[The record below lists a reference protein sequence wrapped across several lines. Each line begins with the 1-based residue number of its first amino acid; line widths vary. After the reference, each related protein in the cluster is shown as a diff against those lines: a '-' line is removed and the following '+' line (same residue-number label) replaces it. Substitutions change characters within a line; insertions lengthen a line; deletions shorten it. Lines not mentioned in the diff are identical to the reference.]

1 MTWCVIDLETQN
13 HEYFGSLAS
22 PHCPDNYIVASGW
35 CIDNGAVQSE
45 YYTNPEEAAQSDWL
59 ARALKDQQVLVA
71 FNATFEIQWLL
82 HHYRDTLLA
91 FFKRGGK
98 VFCPQYAEF
107 LLSHQQ
113 DMYPKLEDCSVKYGG
128 TKKVDAVKI
137 LWEQGFKT
145 SEIDQ
150 ALLMEY
156 LADPECGDVANT
168 RRVCF
173 SQYKLLKEQGMLPMM
188 WERMDSLL
196 FNAIATYNG
205 LYVDTEVAAKNQA
218 EQEQRILE
226 LRESILKSLPSDLP
240 DDLEFSFTS
249 PYHMSAFLY
258 GGTTKYKAKVSYD
271 PVKYE
276 QIEVYEIV
284 KPDETYH
291 VGAGSNIDE
300 HHQQYITRFKS
311 GKHKGLPK
319 VFKIDSTVEKLR
331 WGDKEFK
338 FKGLIDLNSLPQ
350 VAREQFL
357 GKRAEFRGARAL
369 VDGTPV
375 YSAGKD
381 ALDVLTAHKVHEA
394 SLLKMLAALEKD
406 TGVYYSREVNGKV
419 SGMLQFVEPTSI
431 IHHQLNNCSTVTGR
445 LSSSKPNFQNLP
457 RGDGDE
463 SKGDYVSKVKEM
475 FVSRFGSEGRIV
487 EVDYSALEVVALAA
501 ISGDMNLMQQLID
514 GTDMHCYRLA
524 GMLNEPYEDVYEK
537 CHNKDHPEHKRYKQL
552 RTDIKPRAFANQY
565 GASAMGIAI
574 ATGCSVEEAEDF
586 KQTELKLFPE
596 SATFAERVV
605 RPVVEATGM
614 ATPIER
620 ELNERGEWKI
630 FRRGY
635 YTAGSGTQY
644 SFRQYPKF
652 IEGREYYDY
661 KPTQLANY
669 WCQGEASFIV
679 QAACGRVIR
688 ELIKRDFESGL
699 VLPINTVHDAIYL
712 DCASEQL
719 AIEYGKLLSTIM
731 ADTPKQLC
739 EVIPELIKY
748 RYDTTPFPAAAEYGI
763 NMADKVSIN

>member
-1 MTWCVIDLETQN
+1 MTWCVIDLEVEN

-22 PHCPDNYIVASGW
+22 PHCPDNYIVAAGW
-35 CIDNGAVQSE
+35 AIDNDPVQSE
-45 YYTNPEEAAQSDWL
+45 YYNSPQEAASSDWL
-59 ARALKDQQVLVA
+59 SRALEGQKILVA
-71 FNATFEIQWLL
+71 HNATFELHWLL
-82 HHYRDTLLA
+82 HNYRDTLLN
-91 FFKRGGK
+91 FLKGGGR
-98 VFCPQYAEF
+98 VYDTQYVEF

-258 GGTTKYKAKVSYD
+258 GGTIKYRAKVSYE
-271 PVKYE
+271 PKKYE
-276 QIEVYEIV
+276 QVEAYEYTYQPSGEVCYIV
-284 KPDETYH
+284 
-291 VGAGSNIDE
+291 IDG
-300 HHQQYITRFKS
+300 HDPSDLDIDLVQTIYKS
-311 GKHKGLPK
+311 GKNKGLPK

-381 ALDVLTAHKVHEA
+381 ALDVLAAHKVHEA
-394 SLLKMLAALEKD
+394 VLLKELAELEKD
-406 TGVYYSREVNGKV
+406 VGSFYLRESATGKK
-419 SGMLQFVEPTSI
+419 SGMLQYVEPTGI
-431 IHHQLNNCSTVTGR
+431 VHHQLNNCATVTGR
-445 LSSSKPNFQNLP
+445 LSSSSPNLHQLP
-457 RGDGDE
+457 RGGT
-463 SKGDYVSKVKEM
+463 SKVKEM
-475 FVSRFGSEGRIV
+475 FVSRFGTQGRMT
-487 EVDYSALEVVALAA
+487 ENDFGALEVVALAA
-501 ISGDMNLMQQLID
+501 ISKDMNLLNQLIS

-524 GMLNEPYEDVYEK
+524 AQLGEPYDEVLKK
-537 CHNKDHPEHKRYKQL
+537 CKDKSHPEHTEYDEM
-552 RTDIKPRAFANQY
+552 RTAIKPKSFANQY
-565 GASAMGIAI
+565 GASAYGIAF
-574 ATGCSVEEAEDF
+574 ATGCTVEEAELF
-586 KQTELKLFPE
+586 KQTELDLFPE
-596 SATFAERVV
+596 SSSFSSRVI
-605 RPVVEATGM
+605 RPEVESTGM
-614 ATPIER
+614 QSPIER

-630 FRRGY
+630 YRRGY
-635 YTAGSGTQY
+635 FTAKGGTRY

-652 IEGREYYDY
+652 IDGREYYDY
-661 KPTQLANY
+661 KDTQVANY
-669 WCQGEASFIV
+669 VIQGESSFIV
-679 QAACGRVIR
+679 QTACGRVIR
-688 ELIKRDFESGL
+688 HLIANDFYNGQ
-699 VLPINTVHDAIYL
+699 VLPVNTVHDCIVT
-712 DCASEQL
+712 DCANPEIAVEAAK
-719 AIEYGKLLSTIM
+719 AIQDIMST
-731 ADTPKQLC
+731 TPKYLC
-739 EVIPELIKY
+739 EKIPAYKDWNY
-748 RYDTTPFPAAAEYGI
+748 HTTPFTASSEFGQ
-763 NMADKVSIN
+763 NMMHMEHVH

>member
-1 MTWCVIDLETQN
+1 MTWCVIDLEVDN

-22 PHCPDNYIVASGW
+22 PHCPDNYIVAAGW
-35 CIDNGAVQSE
+35 CTDNGAVQSE
-45 YYTNPEEAAQSDWL
+45 YYNNPEEAAQSDWL
-59 ARALKDQQVLVA
+59 ERALKDQQVLVA
-71 FNATFEIQWLL
+71 HNATFEIQWLL
-82 HHYRDTLLA
+82 HCYRDTLLE
-91 FFKRGGK
+91 FLKRGGK
-98 VFCPQYAEF
+98 IFCTQYAEF
-107 LLSHQQ
+107 LLSNQQ

-258 GGTTKYKAKVSYD
+258 GGTIKYKAKVSYE
-271 PVKYE
+271 PKKYE
-276 QIEVYEIV
+276 QIEVYEV
-284 KPDETYH
+284 AEDSTYGTESGY
-291 VGAGSNIDE
+291 VTAEELNDCASYE
-300 HHQQYITRFKS
+300 EITVVTYKS
-311 GKHKGLPK
+311 GKNKGLPK
-319 VFKIDSTVEKLR
+319 VFKIDSEVEKLR
-331 WGDKEFK
+331 WGDKEFT

-375 YSAGKD
+375 YSTGKD
-381 ALDVLTAHKVHEA
+381 ALDVLTAHKVPEA
-394 SLLKMLAALEKD
+394 ILLKELADLVKD
-406 TGVYYSREVNGKV
+406 VTTYYLQVDASGKK
-419 SGMLQFVEPTSI
+419 SGMLQFVEPSNI

-445 LSSSKPNFQNLP
+445 LSGSRPNMQNVP
-457 RGDGDE
+457 RGGT
-463 SKGDYVSKVKEM
+463 SKVKEM
-475 FVSRFGSEGRIV
+475 FVSRFGADGRLT
-487 EVDYSALEVVALAA
+487 ENDFGALEVVALAA
-501 ISGDMNLMQQLID
+501 ISKDMNLLNQLIS

-524 GMLNEPYEDVYEK
+524 AQLGEPYDEVLKK
-537 CHNKDHPEHKRYKQL
+537 CKDKSHPEHTKYDEM
-552 RTDIKPRAFANQY
+552 RTAIKPKSFANQY
-565 GASAMGIAI
+565 GASAYGIAF
-574 ATGCSVEEAEDF
+574 ATGCTVEEAELF
-586 KQTELKLFPE
+586 KQTELELFPE
-596 SATFAERVV
+596 SSSFSSRVI
-605 RPVVEATGM
+605 RPEVESTGM
-614 ATPIER
+614 QSPIER

-630 FRRGY
+630 YRRGY
-635 YTAGSGTQY
+635 FTAKGGTRY

-652 IEGREYYDY
+652 VDGREYYDY
-661 KPTQLANY
+661 KDTQVANY
-669 WCQGEASFIV
+669 VIQGESSFIV
-679 QAACGRVIR
+679 QTACGRVIR
-688 ELIKRDFESGL
+688 HLIANDFYNGQ
-699 VLPINTVHDAIYL
+699 VLPVNTVHDCIVT
-712 DCASEQL
+712 DCANPEIAVEAAK
-719 AIEYGKLLSTIM
+719 AIQDIMST
-731 ADTPKQLC
+731 TPKYLC
-739 EVIPELIKY
+739 DKIPAYKDWNY
-748 RYDTTPFPAAAEYGI
+748 HTTPFTASSEFGQ
-763 NMADKVSIN
+763 NMMHMEHVH

>member
-1 MTWCVIDLETQN
+1 MTWCVIDLEVDN

-35 CIDNGAVQSE
+35 CTDNGAVQSE
-45 YYTNPEEAAQSDWL
+45 YYNNPEEAAQSDWL

-82 HHYRDTLLA
+82 HHYRDTLLE

-258 GGTTKYKAKVSYD
+258 GGTIKYKAKVSYE
-271 PVKYE
+271 PKKYE
-276 QIEVYEIV
+276 QVEAYCFVAKDGAKIFLPVEDFCDGEVRYEEDRGGCV
-284 KPDETYH
+284 C
-291 VGAGSNIDE
+291 V
-300 HHQQYITRFKS
+300 RFKA
-311 GKHKGLPK
+311 GKNKGLPK
-319 VFKIDSTVEKLR
+319 VFKIDSEVEKLR

-338 FKGLIDLNSLPQ
+338 FKGLIDLNSLPV

-375 YSAGKD
+375 YSTGKD
-381 ALDVLTAHKVHEA
+381 ALDVLTAHKVPEA
-394 SLLKMLAALEKD
+394 ILLKELAELEKD
-406 TGVYYSREVNGKV
+406 VGSFYLRESATGKK
-419 SGMLQFVEPTSI
+419 SGMLQYVEPTGI
-431 IHHQLNNCSTVTGR
+431 VHHQLNNCATVTGR
-445 LSSSKPNFQNLP
+445 LSSSSPNLHQLP
-457 RGDGDE
+457 RGGT
-463 SKGDYVSKVKEM
+463 SKVKEM
-475 FVSRFGSEGRIV
+475 FVSRFGTQGRMT
-487 EVDYSALEVVALAA
+487 ENDFGALEVVALAA
-501 ISGDMNLMQQLID
+501 ISKDMNLLNQLIS

-524 GMLNEPYEDVYEK
+524 AQLGEPYDEVLKK
-537 CHNKDHPEHKRYKQL
+537 CKDKSHPEHTKYDEM
-552 RTDIKPRAFANQY
+552 RTAVKPKSFA
-565 GASAMGIAI
+565 
-574 ATGCSVEEAEDF
+574 
-586 KQTELKLFPE
+586 
-596 SATFAERVV
+596 
-605 RPVVEATGM
+605 
-614 ATPIER
+614 
-620 ELNERGEWKI
+620 
-630 FRRGY
+630 
-635 YTAGSGTQY
+635 
-644 SFRQYPKF
+644 
-652 IEGREYYDY
+652 
-661 KPTQLANY
+661 
-669 WCQGEASFIV
+669 
-679 QAACGRVIR
+679 
-688 ELIKRDFESGL
+688 
-699 VLPINTVHDAIYL
+699 
-712 DCASEQL
+712 
-719 AIEYGKLLSTIM
+719 
-731 ADTPKQLC
+731 
-739 EVIPELIKY
+739 
-748 RYDTTPFPAAAEYGI
+748 
-763 NMADKVSIN
+763 

>member
-1 MTWCVIDLETQN
+1 MSYLVPYNADVPLTDEQI
-13 HEYFGSLAS
+13 
-22 PHCPDNYIVASGW
+22 
-35 CIDNGAVQSE
+35 
-45 YYTNPEEAAQSDWL
+45 AA
-59 ARALKDQQVLVA
+59 
-71 FNATFEIQWLL
+71 
-82 HHYRDTLLA
+82 
-91 FFKRGGK
+91 
-98 VFCPQYAEF
+98 
-107 LLSHQQ
+107 
-113 DMYPKLEDCSVKYGG
+113 
-128 TKKVDAVKI
+128 
-137 LWEQGFKT
+137 
-145 SEIDQ
+145 
-150 ALLMEY
+150 
-156 LADPECGDVANT
+156 
-168 RRVCF
+168 
-173 SQYKLLKEQGMLPMM
+173 
-188 WERMDSLL
+188 
-196 FNAIATYNG
+196 
-205 LYVDTEVAAKNQA
+205 
-218 EQEQRILE
+218 LE
-226 LRESILKSLPSDLP
+226 LEHGKLVR
-240 DDLEFSFTS
+240 
-249 PYHMSAFLY
+249 Y
-258 GGTTKYKAKVSYD
+258 
-271 PVKYE
+271 
-276 QIEVYEIV
+276 Q
-284 KPDETYH
+284 
-291 VGAGSNIDE
+291 AGK
-300 HHQQYITRFKS
+300 F
-311 GKHKGLPK
+311 KGLPK
-319 VFKIDSTVEKLR
+319 VFKIDSEVEKLR

-338 FKGLIDLNSLPQ
+338 FKGLIDLESLPQ

-357 GKRAEFRGARAL
+357 GKRAEFRGARTL

-375 YSAGKD
+375 YSTGKD

-394 SLLKMLAALEKD
+394 GLLKMLSALEKD
-406 TGVYYSREVNGKV
+406 TGTYYSREVNGKV
-419 SGMLQFVEPTSI
+419 TGMLQFVEPTSI

-574 ATGCSVEEAEDF
+574 ATGCSVEEAEEF

-596 SATFAERVV
+596 SATFAERIV

-635 YTAGSGTQY
+635 YTAGSGTRY

-661 KPTQLANY
+661 KPTQVANY
-669 WCQGEASFIV
+669 FCQGEASFIV

-688 ELIKRDFESGL
+688 ELIKRDFASGL
-699 VLPINTVHDAIYL
+699 VLPINTVHDAIYI